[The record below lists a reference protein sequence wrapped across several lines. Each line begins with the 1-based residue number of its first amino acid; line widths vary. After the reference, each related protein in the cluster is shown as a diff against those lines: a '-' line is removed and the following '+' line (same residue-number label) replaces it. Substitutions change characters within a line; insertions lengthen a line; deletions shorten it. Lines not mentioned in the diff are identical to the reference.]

1 MGATL
6 DKFMTIEE
14 VPEEWR
20 SLDVTVGG
28 PVDASNFCDNGVRTY
43 KYNLL
48 NFFPKSMFEQM
59 RRTANQYFLLICIM
73 MFLGTYTTWFYSPLT
88 PWSTFLPLMI
98 ILLVTMAKEGFEDVK
113 RHQSDKRVNN
123 TPATILST
131 DPGDA
136 PGITQTLR
144 RKDLRPGH
152 VVVIGD
158 REEIPADLILL
169 WSSEGPQAYVETSNI
184 DGETNLKIKK
194 PALIDDEPIIASPE
208 TAKNT
213 QLSSTFEPP
222 CGGFAFE
229 ELGQRA
235 VHSLRCDAV
244 FAAWEYFEKHEE
256 SPWCG
261 RLHRQGHA
269 FGQKLARRPVE
280 TLRARASS
288 EHDGLLHPV
297 RHDHHYHNF
306 DDCLCGVVF
315 WT

>member
-1 MGATL
+1 MYY
-6 DKFMTIEE
+6 D
-14 VPEEWR
+14 VPWY
-20 SLDVTVGG
+20 LYYLVLFT
-28 PVDASNFCDNGVRTY
+28 PDAVVH
-43 KYNLL
+43 
-48 NFFPKSMFEQM
+48 
-59 RRTANQYFLLICIM
+59 
-73 MFLGTYTTWFYSPLT
+73 
-88 PWSTFLPLMI
+88 FLPLMI

-194 PALIDDEPIIASPE
+194 PALIDDEPIISSPE

-222 CGGFAFE
+222 CGRVHTFE
-229 ELGQRA
+229 GTLRA
-235 VHSLRCDAV
+235 KEQSIPLDATQFLLRGSTLRTRRKPLVLWPTPARY
-244 FAAWEYFEKHEE
+244 A
-256 SPWCG
+256 
-261 RLHRQGHA
+261 L
-269 FGQKLARRPVE
+269 GQKLAIAFAAIRVR
-280 TLRARASS
+280 TSR

-297 RHDHHYHNF
+297 RHDHHYHNLH
-306 DDCLCGVVF
+306 DRVCGVVF

>member
-169 WSSEGPQAYVETSNI
+169 WSSEGPQAYVETS
-184 DGETNLKIKK
+184 T
-194 PALIDDEPIIASPE
+194 S
-208 TAKNT
+208 TA
-213 QLSSTFEPP
+213 
-222 CGGFAFE
+222 
-229 ELGQRA
+229 
-235 VHSLRCDAV
+235 
-244 FAAWEYFEKHEE
+244 
-256 SPWCG
+256 
-261 RLHRQGHA
+261 RQIS
-269 FGQKLARRPVE
+269 K
-280 TLRARASS
+280 
-288 EHDGLLHPV
+288 
-297 RHDHHYHNF
+297 
-306 DDCLCGVVF
+306 
-315 WT
+315 